1 MKAKYL
7 KPKMV
12 TRSSSI
18 NEGVGNECEDVRTQ
32 CRLLQAIIGLLHD
45 HFILNSLQ
53 EVTELPTTGKTSEN
67 WKNKELLSHL
77 EIKKS

>member
-1 MKAKYL
+1 
-7 KPKMV
+7 MV

-18 NEGVGNECEDVRTQ
+18 NQGVGNECEDV
-32 CRLLQAIIGLLHD
+32 QAIIGLLHD

-53 EVTELPTTGKTSEN
+53 AVTGLPTTGKISEN